1 MARTAC
7 VVGVDIG
14 TTTVKVSATDER
26 GRELAVVRADTP
38 WRLAAGTTVLG
49 HDDLSGT
56 LDSLFRQLA
65 DRLPGRWAVAVGFAG
80 MAEAGYALAADGT
93 PVAPAVAWFD
103 TSGADELAVLL
114 AEHGDGFTATTGL
127 RPTTRASAIKMA
139 WLLPRLS
146 AGNGGSAGS
155 GTGTGTR
162 GGLAPAGTGRTGKA
176 VSWLNVPEW
185 AAHWAGGRATAEWSL
200 AARSG
205 FMDVTARGW
214 WKDSVRWAGLDPAAM
229 PELLPAGSPTGTARA
244 GLPLIGGAVVTVAGH
259 DHLAGAI
266 GAGAVHPDDCFDSL
280 GTGEALIRSQPATK
294 DPGLLTRAVAAGFER
309 GPHLLPG
316 RDYLFGV
323 LGTGRLLR
331 ALLDARLGAERHF
344 ADVEA
349 LGEAAAR
356 LPAPGRAEE
365 LAVALDSTNR
375 PLAPLEP
382 AAVVAA
388 LDGLPDAEA
397 WAVLVEL
404 TSWRCRDAIG
414 LLDALGGAGNAVIAA
429 GGWYASG
436 YIRAVR
442 ARVLGPFR
450 LPADTEA
457 GTRGAARTAALA
469 CGLTPDLGTWTDDWT
484 EFTAS

>member
-14 TTTVKVSATDER
+14 TTTVKVCATDER
-26 GRELAVVRADTP
+26 GHELAVVRADTP

-49 HDDLSGT
+49 HEDLSGA
-56 LDSLFRQLA
+56 LDGLFRQLA
-65 DRLPGRWAVAVGFAG
+65 DRLPGRHALAVGFAG

-103 TSGADELAVLL
+103 TSGADELAALL
-114 AEHGDGFTATTGL
+114 AEQGDGFTATTGL
-127 RPTTRASAIKMA
+127 RPTTRASAVKVA
-139 WLLPRLS
+139 WLLPRLDGRSASS
-146 AGNGGSAGS
+146 AGPRTVTSTAS
-155 GTGTGTR
+155 GTRSG
-162 GGLAPAGTGRTGKA
+162 PTGKA

-205 FMDVTARGW
+205 FMDVTAREW
-214 WKDSVRWAGLDPAAM
+214 WKHGVDRAGLDPAAM

-244 GLPLIGGAVVTVAGH
+244 GLPLVGGAVVTVAGH

-280 GTGEALIRSQPATK
+280 GTGEALIRSRPAAK
-294 DPGLLTRAVAAGFER
+294 DPGPLTRAVAAGFER
-309 GPHLLPG
+309 GPHIVPG

-331 ALLDARLGAERHF
+331 ALLDDRLGAERTL
-344 ADVEA
+344 ADVDA
-349 LGEAAAR
+349 LGRAAAR
-356 LPAPGRAEE
+356 LPATGRAAEF
-365 LAVALDSTNR
+365 AVTLGSAAR
-375 PLAPLEP
+375 PMAPLDP

-388 LDGLPDAEA
+388 LHGLPDAEA

-414 LLDALGGAGNAVIAA
+414 LLDALGGPGNALIAA
-429 GGWYASG
+429 GGWYTSG

-442 ARVLGPFR
+442 ARVLGSVR
-450 LPADTEA
+450 LPVGAEA
-457 GTRGAARTAALA
+457 GACGAARMAALA
-469 CGLTPDLGTWTDDWT
+469 CGLIPDLGTWIDDWT